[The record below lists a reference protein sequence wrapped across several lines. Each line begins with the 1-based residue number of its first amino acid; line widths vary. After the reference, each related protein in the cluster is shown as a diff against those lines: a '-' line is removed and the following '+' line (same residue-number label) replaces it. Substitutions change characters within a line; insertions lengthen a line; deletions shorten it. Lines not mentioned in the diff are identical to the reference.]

1 MEKRM
6 KKNIILLATMLSVS
20 CFADTISY
28 TMDAT
33 GLPVIQL
40 DGKPVLT
47 GKYIGW
53 GENWAWANCQIKH
66 SEKQNAY
73 IIHID
78 KLKTTGTLNWTFATP
93 NTPEATFVYT
103 AKEDL
108 SPVIGTGIE
117 FNLSLKDAALT
128 GKTTDP
134 VISGKTITWEIV
146 PGKKVEI
153 KFSQNVDSIFFER
166 GNKNTIRVMF
176 FAEKISAGQRDIT
189 MQLSLPEATQKL
201 RTLAERYGSPDTTTL
216 NKNAM
221 LPNDAFVDLSF
232 LNHKPAGKYGFV
244 EAKDSELQINGRPL
258 RFWGCNVQAYS
269 LFVTD
274 KELIK
279 KQAKRIAALGYNLVR
294 LHHHDSKRWV
304 KKCLIADGETSQE
317 IDKEALD
324 SYFYWIKCLKDEGIY
339 IWVDLHVGRPFKP
352 GDNIPGFDEI
362 KTGSNGAKE
371 MKIYCY
377 VNERVKELMK
387 KFQEKLITTV
397 NPYTRK
403 NMVNEPAIMGF
414 LITNENDLTH
424 HGGNGLLADK
434 NVPAHHKKFAEKLKA
449 FASKTG
455 LEESSLMKTWEPGD
469 SKYLLNDIE
478 YQWSKEMVEHV
489 QSLGV
494 KVPIASGHMW
504 GGNPTFSLPAL
515 TAGTI
520 MDAHCYDNGEFL
532 KRDPRNSA
540 TMGENLLVAQL
551 CDFPLAITEWNAEDG
566 AHSTDTFTHQLY
578 IASLSAFQ
586 DWDAPMLYG
595 YSQDGLNN
603 RGLSNWSS
611 YNVPA
616 IMGLNPAAALIYRR
630 GDVASAKQQY
640 VIQYS
645 DENLI
650 HEVHRTSPALR
661 TLSMLHG
668 VSSALPKI
676 AVLPWLKPSKIPAG
690 ATVVTDI
697 NKSFIP
703 KGQNYVVSDTGELYR
718 NWERGIFV
726 INTARSKGFTG
737 WTEGKPIIAGGA
749 SFDIDNPKVAV
760 IISSLD
766 GKPTNKSNKMLLTA
780 IGRNV
785 RIKNDTMSEPITG
798 KVSFKSMISG
808 LKITPVNGDG
818 SLQEPI
824 ALKYSNGTYSFDIP
838 TDKGT
843 HWFIIGK

>member
-1 MEKRM
+1 MRVFAFL
-6 KKNIILLATMLSVS
+6 ISTMLTVC
-20 CFADTISY
+20 CFAQNLSY
-28 TMDAT
+28 TMDAS

-40 DGKPVLT
+40 DGKPVLKS
-47 GKYIGW
+47 KYIGW
-53 GENWAWANCQIKH
+53 GDNWAWAHCRTAPAEVLN
-66 SEKQNAY
+66 SY
-73 IIHID
+73 TID
-78 KLKTTGTLNWTFATP
+78 IEKLKTTATLQWSFTNQQS
-93 NTPEATFVYT
+93 PEATFVYNS
-103 AKEDL
+103 KEDL

-117 FNLSLKDAALT
+117 FNLALKDEFLKGKTQDPVIT
-128 GKTTDP
+128 GKTL
-134 VISGKTITWEIV
+134 SWKIV
-146 PGKKVEI
+146 PEKPIEL
-153 KFSQNVDSIFFER
+153 KFSENVDSMFFER
-166 GNKNTIRVMF
+166 GNRNTVRVMF
-176 FAEKISAGQRDIT
+176 FAEKISAGKKNISMKLEFPKDT
-189 MQLSLPEATQKL
+189 KKQK
-201 RTLAERYGSPDTTTL
+201 TLAERYGASDETTW
-216 NKNAM
+216 NKNIM
-221 LPNDAFVDLSF
+221 LPHKAFVDLSF
-232 LNHKPAGKYGFV
+232 LNHKPAGKFGFV
-244 EAKDSELQINGRPL
+244 EAKGDELQISDKPI

-274 KELIK
+274 KDLIK

-304 KKCLIADGETSQE
+304 KKCLIADGDTSQE
-317 IDKEALD
+317 IDQEALD

-339 IWVDLHVGRPFKP
+339 IWIDLHVGRPFKP
-352 GDNIPGFDEI
+352 GDNIPDFDEI
-362 KTGSNGAKE
+362 KKGSNSTKE

-377 VNERVKELMK
+377 VNERAKELMK
-387 KFQEKLITTV
+387 EFQKKLVTTIS
-397 NPYTRK
+397 PYTGK
-403 NMVNEPAIMGF
+403 NMVNESAIMGF
-414 LITNENDLTH
+414 LISNENDLTH

-434 NVPAHHKKFAEKLKA
+434 NVPAHHQMFVEKIKKFESA
-449 FASKTG
+449 TG
-455 LEESSLMKTWEPGD
+455 LSSSSLMKTWEPGNA
-469 SKYLLNDIE
+469 KYLLNDIE
-478 YQWSKEMVEHV
+478 YNWSKEMVEHV

-494 KVPIASGHMW
+494 KVPVASGHMW

-520 MDAHCYDNGEFL
+520 IDAHCYDHGEFL

-540 TMGENLLVAQL
+540 TMGENLLVGQL
-551 CDFPLAITEWNAEDG
+551 CDYPFAITEWNAEDG

-586 DWDAPMLYG
+586 GWDAPMLYG
-595 YSQDGLNN
+595 YSQDGLSN

-630 GDVASAKQQY
+630 GDVATAKQQY

-645 DENLI
+645 EQNLI
-650 HEVHRTSPALR
+650 HEAHQTNPALR

-676 AVLPWLKPSKIPAG
+676 SVLPWLKPSKIPAG
-690 ATVVTDI
+690 ATVITDI
-697 NKSFIP
+697 NKDFIP

-726 INTARSKGFTG
+726 INTERSKGFTG
-737 WTEGKPIIAGGA
+737 WTEGEPIIAGGA

-766 GKPTNKSNKMLLTA
+766 GKSTDKSSKMLLTA
-780 IGRNV
+780 LGRNV
-785 RIKNDTMSEPITG
+785 RVQSDTMTEPISG
-798 KVSFKSMISG
+798 KISFKSMISG

-824 ALKYSNGTYSFDIP
+824 ALKYSSGKYSFDIP
-838 TDKGT
+838 SDKGT
-843 HWFIIGK
+843 HWFIIAK